1 MLVSNYNVR
10 YYYNSF
16 SLVDSVYVNINV
28 VIDSDFFESH
38 NIFEF
43 CNHMLPNVK
52 CRPGMTTVCE
62 IVKECYQGLS
72 ILK

>member
-10 YYYNSF
+10 YYNNSL

-43 CNHMLPNVK
+43 CNHMLPNVI
-52 CRPGMTTVCE
+52 CPQGMTTVCE

>member
-10 YYYNSF
+10 YYYSSF

-52 CRPGMTTVCE
+52 C
-62 IVKECYQGLS
+62 
-72 ILK
+72 